1 MSLRLLLLIPLVL
14 PLSPVAL
21 RAQEAQAT
29 QDDAEW
35 LADCRDDDDGHEDKV
50 RECEVLVDSVP
61 RAAGAIVIEAN
72 ENGAVEVRGWDRPG
86 IEVHAR
92 IRGHARTLEAARN
105 MVRGVRLELA
115 PGRIRAVGVEDES
128 GNVSFEILV
137 PRSSG
142 LEVATHNG
150 PLKVEGLNGRMRL
163 STENGPLALVGL
175 AGDVTARAI
184 NGPLHV
190 VLSGTGWRGARLD
203 AETVNG
209 PVSLEVP
216 DGYSADLEVGTVNG
230 PFSSEIPFTVEAG
243 EFPDRMQ
250 VQLGQGGAP
259 VRVVTTNGP
268 VRLKRR

>member
-1 MSLRLLLLIPLVL
+1 MSLRFLLLIPLVF
-14 PLSPVAL
+14 PFSPVAL
-21 RAQEAQAT
+21 GAQEALAT
-29 QDDAEW
+29 QGDAEW
-35 LADCRDDDDGHEDKV
+35 LAECRDDDNDHGDKV
-50 RECEVLVDSVP
+50 RACEVLVDSVP
-61 RAAGAIVIEAN
+61 GAAVAIVIEASQ
-72 ENGAVEVRGWDRPG
+72 NGAVEVRGWDRPG

-92 IRGHARTLEAARN
+92 IQGHATTLDAARS

-115 PGRIRAVGVEDES
+115 PERIRAVGVDDE
-128 GNVSFEILV
+128 GGGASFEVLV
-137 PRSSG
+137 PRGSG
-142 LEVATHNG
+142 LEIATYNG
-150 PLKVEGLNGRMRL
+150 PLKVEGLDGRMRL
-163 STENGPLALVGL
+163 STENGPLALLSL

-190 VLSGTGWRGARLD
+190 VLSGTAWRGARLD

-243 EFPDRMQ
+243 EFPDRMR